1 MCSDQQE
8 GIMADIKDDLTT
20 VRKMIEDAKQEGEID
35 FPDEIEDYLELFL
48 LITVISND
56 IYYKKVLIENLIGNY
71 AQLNKDKKNKEK
83 DK

>member
-1 MCSDQQE
+1 
-8 GIMADIKDDLTT
+8 MADIKDDLTT

>member
-35 FPDEIEDYLELFL
+35 FSDEIEDYLELFL